1 MQPRYRIWSKTE
13 KRMVRTADILSIDYE
28 NEKTVVQKFFYEDGL
43 AVERDICNYRFKD
56 TVFMQSTDIKD
67 KNGKE
72 IFEYDVVSL
81 PQFGDLKPWTGVVKR
96 MEGKWVIDT
105 GKMSIT
111 LWSEIEETEVLGNMF
126 ENPNLVVYRFV
137 PTVSAFEDQ
146 EEQEQA

>member
-13 KRMVRTADILSIDYE
+13 KRMVRTENILSIDYE
-28 NEKTVVQKFFYEDGL
+28 NEETVVQKLFYEDGL

-72 IFEYDVVSL
+72 IFEFDVVSL
-81 PQFGDLKPWTGVVKR
+81 PKFGDLKPWVGVVKR

-105 GKMSIT
+105 GYVSIT
-111 LWSEIEETEVLGNMF
+111 LWSEIEETEILGNMF

-137 PTVSAFEDQ
+137 KE
-146 EEQEQA
+146 

>member
-13 KRMVRTADILSIDYE
+13 KRMVRTDNILSIDYE
-28 NEKTVVQKFFYEDGL
+28 NEETVVQKLFYEDGL
-43 AVERDICNYRFKD
+43 AVEREICNYRFKD

-137 PTVSAFEDQ
+137 PTVSVFED
-146 EEQEQA
+146 